1 MNTPAYI
8 VVMVLLVL
16 MSAYFS
22 ATETAFSSL
31 SKTRLKTMVEKGNKK
46 AKRTLQVAEKY
57 DKLISTILIGNN
69 IVNIALSSI
78 ATVFFIKQCGLEN
91 SGATVSTIVIT
102 LVVLVFG
109 EITPKSV
116 AKDIPEKFAIFA
128 TPALSVLLTV
138 FTPLTVIFSG
148 WKKLINKI
156 IKAEDDGKMSQE
168 ELLMFVDEVQQD
180 GSIEDDEGELLK
192 NVIEFKDTNAED
204 ILTHR
209 TDLVAVPCDV
219 SKEELAEL
227 FAETQFSRIMVYQDN
242 IDNIIGVIH
251 QKDLYTAK
259 GLTNKKISE
268 LISPTIYIG
277 SSMKINDLLKS
288 LQKNKTHVAVV
299 VDEYGGTLG
308 IVTMEDILEELVGEI
323 WDEHDEVVE
332 LIEKIGDDTYNVDCM
347 IDMDDFC
354 EYFNIE
360 IDAQSV
366 SFGGFILELFDE
378 IPKINDSVDYLHGE
392 INEETGEQLNFR
404 ITVTEMDYHRVAKAQ
419 VEVTRILNEAE
430 E

>member
-31 SKTRLKTMVEKGNKK
+31 SKTRLKTMAEKGNKK
-46 AKRTLQVAEKY
+46 AKQTLQVAEKY

-78 ATVFFIKQCGLEN
+78 ATVFFIKRCGLEN
-91 SGATVSTIVIT
+91 SGATVSTVVIT

-116 AKDIPEKFAIFA
+116 AKDIPEKFAILA
-128 TPALSVLLTV
+128 TPALSVLLTL
-138 FTPLTVIFSG
+138 FTPLTAIFSG

-209 TDLVAVPCDV
+209 TDLVAVPSDV

-347 IDMDDFC
+347 VDMDDFC

-378 IPKINDSVDYLHGE
+378 IPKVNDSVDYLHNE
-392 INEETGEQLNFR
+392 INEETGEQLNFH

-419 VEVTRILNEAE
+419 VEVTRVLNEAE